1 MKFVHDTIARVRA
14 FAEMTGTTPEKV
26 CRNAT
31 GNPRLWQRLLRR
43 VNQLEDDCER
53 IVSYMDAAQS
63 RAACHRRGDDDAE
76 IQEAAE

>member
-14 FAEMTGTTPEKV
+14 FAELTGTTPDRV

-31 GNPRLWQRLLRR
+31 GNPRLWERLLRR
-43 VNQLEDDCER
+43 VDQLETDCER
-53 IVSYMDAAQS
+53 IVSYMDTAQN
-63 RAACHRRGDDDAE
+63 RAACHRVGGEDPE